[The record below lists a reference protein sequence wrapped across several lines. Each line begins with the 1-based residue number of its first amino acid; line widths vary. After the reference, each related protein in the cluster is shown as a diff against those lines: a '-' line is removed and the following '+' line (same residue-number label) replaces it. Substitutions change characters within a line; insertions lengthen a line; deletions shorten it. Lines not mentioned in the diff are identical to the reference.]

1 MPKLPTVDEI
11 LDDPA
16 ASTWLQMALT
26 MALRRDCVDA
36 ANDAA
41 TLAAVLQARADQV
54 LQSMQMLT
62 EGEDGISSYRKTE

>member
-1 MPKLPTVDEI
+1 MPKIPAVEEI

-41 TLAAVLQARADQV
+41 ALAAVLQARADQV

-62 EGEDGISSYRKTE
+62 EGEDGISTYRKTE

>member
-1 MPKLPTVDEI
+1 MPKIPTAEEI
-11 LDDPA
+11 LNDPA
-16 ASTWLQMALT
+16 ASSWLQMALT

-62 EGEDGISSYRKTE
+62 EGEDGISTYRKTE

>member
-36 ANDAA
+36 ANDEA
-41 TLAAVLQARADQV
+41 TLAAVLEARADQV

-62 EGEDGISSYRKTE
+62 EGEDGISTYRKSE

>member
-1 MPKLPTVDEI
+1 MPKIPTAEEI

-16 ASTWLQMALT
+16 ASTWLRMALT
-26 MALRRDCVDA
+26 MALRQDCVDA

-41 TLAAVLQARADQV
+41 TLAAVLQARADKV

-62 EGEDGISSYRKTE
+62 EGEDGISTPGKTD

>member
-41 TLAAVLQARADQV
+41 MLAAILQARADQV

-62 EGEDGISSYRKTE
+62 EGEDGISTYRKTE

>member
-1 MPKLPTVDEI
+1 MPKLPTADEI

-26 MALRRDCVDA
+26 KALRRDCVDA

-41 TLAAVLQARADQV
+41 ALAAVLQARADQV

-62 EGEDGISSYRKTE
+62 EGEDGLFTKEKTD

>member
-1 MPKLPTVDEI
+1 MPKIPPADEI

-36 ANDAA
+36 ANEAA
-41 TLAAVLQARADQV
+41 TLAAVLQARANQV